1 MKRRKQEFYEAVSE
15 HPIIAA
21 VKDEKGLQKCIR
33 LQEIGVVF
41 VLYGGISNIGD
52 IVKRLKEAG
61 KTVIVHM
68 DLIMGL
74 SAKEEAVV
82 FIAKYTQ
89 ADGIIS
95 TRMDQIRRAGELSLF
110 TVYRIFAIDSRV
122 MDHVTMNRA
131 MSEYVDFVEILPGLM
146 PKIIRMMQKKLTVP
160 LITGGLITEKADV
173 IAALD
178 AGAVA
183 ISTTNEDVWMM

>member
-1 MKRRKQEFYEAVSE
+1 MKRRKQEFYEAVVK

-21 VKDEKGLQKCIR
+21 VKDEKGLQTCIR

-95 TRMDQIRRAGELSLF
+95 TKPAVIKRGKELGMF
-110 TVYRIFAIDSRV
+110 TVLRFFVLDSLALENV
-122 MDHVTMNRA
+122 MKQDGANADMI
-131 MSEYVDFVEILPGLM
+131 EILPGIM
-146 PKIIRMMQKKLTVP
+146 PKVTKRETQTISIPV
-160 LITGGLITEKADV
+160 ICGGLISDKED
-173 IAALD
+173 IIGALN

-183 ISTTNEDVWMM
+183 VSTTNPAAWIL